1 MNRFTRLYQ
10 QLDSTTSTTAKLDA
24 LEEYFRYAPP
34 PDAAWAVALLI
45 GQRPKG
51 VASSRILQQ
60 LAMESANIPEWLFDQ
75 CRAAVGDLS
84 ETVSLLLPE
93 PQPAQHQSSPLHT
106 VMRDLVLPLAYSDE
120 QSKASIITRA
130 WSFFTREERFVYHKL
145 IRGGFRVGVQRRTVA
160 RALARIAGLEPA
172 IVEHRLSGSYA
183 PNEQNFAEMIA
194 PINDDDRTSRP
205 YPFFLARSIEVMV
218 APPNTSDHTE
228 TSTAS
233 RFDKLGPL
241 TDWIAE
247 WKWDGIRAQ
256 LIRRDD
262 TIALWSRGEEL
273 ITHQFPEIATAAH
286 ELPAGTVLDGEI
298 LMWQGDT
305 PLSFNALQQR
315 LNRKA
320 PPAPGLFDQQRV
332 VFVAYDILEHLR
344 TDARQLPT
352 YQRRTLLENLHAT
365 LRDNTIRIST
375 LITADSWNQ
384 LEHAR
389 ARSREAG
396 VEGIM
401 LKHAASYYGTGRTL
415 PDATNGQGLGWLKW
429 KIDPYT
435 VDAVL
440 THAYPGSGRRATL
453 FTDYAF
459 SVWDDRSDPD
469 LEPAAHHTTNALTPL
484 TRAYS
489 GLDQDEIER
498 LDAWI
503 RRNTT
508 RTMGPVREVKPELVF
523 EIAFEGIA
531 LSKRH
536 RSGLAL
542 RFPRIL
548 RQRTD
553 KLAPQANTIS
563 DLLPLLNREAQ
574 P

>member
-24 LEEYFRYAPP
+24 LEEYFRSAPP
-34 PDAAWAVALLI
+34 PDAAWAVALLT

-60 LAMESANIPEWLFDQ
+60 LAMQAANIPEWLFEQ

-84 ETVSLLLPE
+84 ETISLLLPD
-93 PQPAQHQSSPLHT
+93 PQAEQHQTSPLHA
-106 VMRDLVLPLAYSDE
+106 VMRDLVLPLAHSDE
-120 QSKASIITRA
+120 QAKASIITRA
-130 WSFFTREERFVYHKL
+130 WSCFTREERFIYHKL
-145 IRGGFRVGVQRRTVA
+145 IRGGFRVGVQRRTIA

-183 PNEQNFAEMIA
+183 PNEQNFAALIA

-205 YPFFLARSIEVMV
+205 YPFFLARSIEVMIGTT
-218 APPNTSDHTE
+218 AISA
-228 TSTAS
+228 STDSS
-233 RFDKLGPL
+233 RYDKLGPL

-256 LIRRDD
+256 LIRRND

-273 ITHQFPEIATAAH
+273 ITHQFPEIASAAR
-286 ELPAGTVLDGEI
+286 ELPAGTVLDGEL
-298 LMWQGDT
+298 LMWQGAT

-332 VFVAYDILEHLR
+332 VFVAYDILEHLG

-352 YQRRTLLENLHAT
+352 IQRRDLLENLHAT
-365 LRDNTIRIST
+365 LRDDTIRIST
-375 LITADSWNQ
+375 LITADSWDQ

-415 PDATNGQGLGWLKW
+415 PDSPEGQGLGWLKW

-459 SVWDDRSDPD
+459 SVWDDRADPD
-469 LEPAAHHTTNALTPL
+469 LESAVHHTPDALTPL

-531 LSKRH
+531 FSKRH

-563 DLLPLLNREAQ
+563 DLLPLLNHEAQ